1 MILLFDIDGTLISA
15 GGAGRAALALAF
27 EQVLGVKNAMDGVRL
42 AGSTDPAILDDAFG
56 AHVGRPP
63 TDDEALRIF
72 DAYLAN
78 LELGLVEAAF
88 TIYEGAEDLVR
99 AALARGF
106 EVGLATG
113 NLERG
118 ARIKLARGKL
128 DTHFAFGGFG
138 SDAKDRGELV
148 RRGVAR
154 GQERFER
161 RHGRRAA
168 REEIF
173 VIGDTEKDVWA
184 AHAADATAVGVLVGS
199 HVPDQLIA
207 ADPEV
212 VVGSLAD
219 PALWSRFGLA

>member
-1 MILLFDIDGTLISA
+1 MILLFDIDGTLVSA
-15 GGAGRAALALAF
+15 GGAGRAALARAF
-27 EQVLGVKNAMDGVRL
+27 EQVLGVANAMDGVRL

-63 TDDEALRIF
+63 TEAEAEQIF
-72 DAYLAN
+72 AAYLDN
-78 LELGLVEAAF
+78 LRVGLVDAAF
-88 TIYEGAEDLVR
+88 TIFEGAEDLVR
-99 AALARGF
+99 AAIAQGY

-118 ARIKLARGKL
+118 AHIKLERGKL
-128 DTHFAFGGFG
+128 RDYFEFGGFG

-148 RRGVAR
+148 RCGVER
-154 GQERFER
+154 GQARFAE

-199 HVPDQLIA
+199 HVPDQLVA
-207 ADPEV
+207 ADPEIV
-212 VVGSLAD
+212 AGSLAD
-219 PALWSRFGLA
+219 PELWARFGLS

>member
-63 TDDEALRIF
+63 TEDESSRIF
-72 DAYLAN
+72 DAYLSN
-78 LELGLVEAAF
+78 LERGLLTAAF

-99 AALARGF
+99 AALARGY

-128 DTHFAFGGFG
+128 DVHFAFGGYG

-154 GQERFER
+154 GQARFEA
-161 RHGRRAA
+161 RHGRRAT

-219 PALWSRFGLA
+219 PMLWSRFGLK